1 MSDKKGQLIS
11 LDLNLKDLLPSAYKM
26 KNSTHSV
33 FKICSNLTILKTGM
47 YPAVLTTLSLKYT
60 YEGKVFYINMCI

>member
-1 MSDKKGQLIS
+1 
-11 LDLNLKDLLPSAYKM
+11 M
-26 KNSTHSV
+26 KNSIHPV
-33 FKICSNLTILKTGM
+33 FKICSNLTILKTGI